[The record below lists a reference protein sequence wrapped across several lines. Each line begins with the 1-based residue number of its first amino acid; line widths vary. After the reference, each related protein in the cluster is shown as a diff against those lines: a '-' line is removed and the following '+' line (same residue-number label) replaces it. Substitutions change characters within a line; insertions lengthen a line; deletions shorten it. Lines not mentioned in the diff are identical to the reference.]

1 MSKEERQ
8 KSIGPEEDI
17 QNRLRPPMSEG
28 GEEDNQR
35 PEEDRQNRLRPP
47 MSERGEQ
54 ENKMA

>member
-8 KSIGPEEDI
+8 KTIGPEEDI

-35 PEEDRQNRLRPP
+35 
-47 MSERGEQ
+47 
-54 ENKMA
+54 A